1 MRRRG
6 NAQAATKTEAQ
17 SASTRPVNLLRIR
30 KPMPGLH

>member
-6 NAQAATKTEAQ
+6 NAQTVAKAEPQA
-17 SASTRPVNLLRIR
+17 ASTRPVNLLRIR